1 MQNIDEECENLR
13 RKCKEIEQLQE
24 ELLIE
29 KQKIYYKF
37 NDEQNK
43 ISYFQ
48 NNFTSESINKLR
60 NQLIQGQENINNQV
74 QKLYYEYETQ
84 KEEIQN
90 QMKKIRR

>member
-13 RKCKEIEQLQE
+13 RKCKEIEQLQK